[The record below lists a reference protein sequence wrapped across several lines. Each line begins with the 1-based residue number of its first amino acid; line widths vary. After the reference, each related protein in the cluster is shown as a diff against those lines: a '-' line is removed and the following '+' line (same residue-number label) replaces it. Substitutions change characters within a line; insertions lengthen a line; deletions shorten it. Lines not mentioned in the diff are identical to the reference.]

1 MWCPPAVRAPRWIW
15 SRGRDFRSLR
25 ETGGTLR
32 VGEPWSLL
40 YASQA
45 VGTERQ
51 SCSTTCEERERAQ
64 RARDSK
70 SKNSQA
76 WLARYRASH
85 ACEFLHKLTPPLRL
99 HQPARPRYLR
109 DHASP
114 RVVGNR

>member
-51 SCSTTCEERERAQ
+51 SCSTTCEERERAHRARDSKSRQ
-64 RARDSK
+64 FRAERAHRARDSK

-76 WLARYRASH
+76 WIARYRASH
-85 ACEFLHKLTPPLRL
+85 ACEFLHKLTPPLWL
-99 HQPARPRYLR
+99 HQPA
-109 DHASP
+109 
-114 RVVGNR
+114 